1 MTSGDCPVLDGKS
14 HNGIITAIFLSLS
27 PPLSNL
33 PLFVENN
40 VLVPAAMWGE
50 GEWAFCGEKG
60 SGHFVPLF
68 VLKLNTSIL
77 LRFSPIYI
85 CSVLS
90 SGPIAHL
97 PPLPTVSLHLCV
109 LVCIFIY
116 CSSNQMSSLLTLDR
130 KKSRESLSV
139 LVLIKGE
146 LLFKKCSTCHR

>member
-14 HNGIITAIFLSLS
+14 HNGIITAISLSLS

-50 GEWAFCGEKG
+50 GEWEIVV
-60 SGHFVPLF
+60 SLF

-130 KKSRESLSV
+130 KKSRESLSL